1 MKIDLTVI
9 EQGGPM
15 MWLLLGL
22 SIVGFILFTERLFYL
37 HKGHISSSSF
47 VDGITNLIRKRRLV
61 EALTVCEESPG
72 PIPNIIKA
80 ALLSHDQTRDRLVD
94 AVQTAAMVEIPYLQ
108 RRIGTLAVIARVAP
122 LIGLLGTLLAIM
134 NTFLKLN
141 ADGPYANSADY
152 AGFLGQ
158 ALITSIFGIAI
169 AIMGQLGHHFLH
181 GRFRALVHDIEW
193 VGHDMIQMLSRL
205 EQDPSP
211 IDAPSEAVPGD
222 PVATSV
228 NQEGS

>member
-80 ALLSHDQTRDRLVD
+80 ALLSHDQPRDRLVE
-94 AVQTAAMVEIPYLQ
+94 AVQTAAMVEIP
-108 RRIGTLAVIARVAP
+108 
-122 LIGLLGTLLAIM
+122 
-134 NTFLKLN
+134 
-141 ADGPYANSADY
+141 
-152 AGFLGQ
+152 
-158 ALITSIFGIAI
+158 
-169 AIMGQLGHHFLH
+169 
-181 GRFRALVHDIEW
+181 
-193 VGHDMIQMLSRL
+193 
-205 EQDPSP
+205 
-211 IDAPSEAVPGD
+211 
-222 PVATSV
+222 
-228 NQEGS
+228 

>member
-1 MKIDLTVI
+1 MPAGWTIDRLGI
-9 EQGGPM
+9 ARSILAGSAAMALGGAA
-15 MWLLLGL
+15 LAL
-22 SIVGFILFTERLFYL
+22 STDPAAIFAA
-37 HKGHISSSSF
+37 
-47 VDGITNLIRKRRLV
+47 RLV
-61 EALTVCEESPG
+61 E
-72 PIPNIIKA
+72 
-80 ALLSHDQTRDRLVD
+80 

-141 ADGPYANSADY
+141 VDGPYANSADY

-205 EQDPSP
+205 DKEPAPLESKNGPSDLDP
-211 IDAPSEAVPGD
+211 
-222 PVATSV
+222 PVSSQG
-228 NQEGS
+228 NPES

>member
-22 SIVGFILFTERLFYL
+22 SIVGFVLFTERLFYL

-72 PIPNIIKA
+72 PIPNVIKA
-80 ALLSHDQTRDRLVD
+80 ALLSHDQSRDRLVD

-141 ADGPYANSADY
+141 VDGPYANSADY

-205 EQDPSP
+205 DKDPSP
-211 IDAPSEAVPGD
+211 LDRNTGPSNLEAPVS
-222 PVATSV
+222 SQV
-228 NQEGS
+228 NPES